1 MAVFKPTPQ
10 SERTSVLNASKQL
23 PRNRY
28 AIRCIEEKFAPNNNG
43 NPMVTL
49 GFEIVSP
56 ETIKSP
62 FTGETLE
69 IAGAKVKPQY
79 MTLGAKDPEK
89 PGKFLPKETKEAIDR
104 YADFRIRCQL
114 PIPEEGI
121 DNENPVMD
129 YKGKVF
135 DAILDSEEFM
145 QRATPTPEQKSA
157 GKLGD
162 PILDNDGKEMKSH
175 KPFIS
180 QILGPSNV
188 DVSNNPMLS

>member
-1 MAVFKPTPQ
+1 MALLKPTPQ
-10 SERTSVLNASKQL
+10 SERTSTLNASKQL

-56 ETIKSP
+56 ETIVSP

-69 IAGAKVKPQY
+69 IAGAKLKPQY
-79 MTLGAKDPEK
+79 ATTGIKGDD
-89 PGKFLPKETKEAIDR
+89 GKFLMKDTQEAVNR
-104 YADFRIRCQL
+104 YADFRTRCGL
-114 PIPEEGI
+114 TNPDEGI
-121 DNENPVMD
+121 DYENPPLGF
-129 YKGKVF
+129 KGLVF
-135 DAILDSEEFM
+135 DAILDSEEFV
-145 QRATPTPEQKSA
+145 QRATPTPEQRAASQP
-157 GKLGD
+157 GT
-162 PILDNDGKEMKSH
+162 PILGVDNKEMKSH